1 MNLSYLREPTHS
13 MPEPVRV
20 ILNIMKRTPSNSTEY
35 NRLNTRELVTLISRD
50 YHPALKDALDSV
62 IVQMEAAQKVEA
74 GDQKVK
80 KALAS
85 IKLFRDLFSAHSG
98 KEERL
103 LFPLVNNPTE
113 KKLSGNDISEI
124 REFLGELK
132 AEHRRMEDEI
142 DRIRIYTDHYSSEP
156 SASPS
161 HKLAYAQLNEFEQD
175 FNRLVFVEEE
185 FLFPRLSLIVKK
197 INPPS

>member
-1 MNLSYLREPTHS
+1 
-13 MPEPVRV
+13 
-20 ILNIMKRTPSNSTEY
+20 MKRTPSNSTEY
-35 NRLNTRELVTLISRD
+35 NRLNTRELVTLIAAD

-62 IVQMEAAQKVEA
+62 IVQMETAQKVES
-74 GDQKVK
+74 GDQNVK
-80 KALAS
+80 KTLAT
-85 IKLFRDLFSAHSG
+85 IRLFRDLFLEHSG

-103 LFPLVNNPTE
+103 LFPLVTNPAD
-113 KKLSGNDISEI
+113 KKMSGNDVSEI
-124 REFLGELK
+124 REFLAELK
-132 AEHRRMEDEI
+132 SEHRRMEEEI